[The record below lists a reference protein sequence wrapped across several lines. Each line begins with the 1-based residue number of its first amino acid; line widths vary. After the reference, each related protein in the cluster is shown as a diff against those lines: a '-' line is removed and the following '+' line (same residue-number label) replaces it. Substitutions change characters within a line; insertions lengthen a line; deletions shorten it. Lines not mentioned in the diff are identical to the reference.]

1 MDLLERLAAS
11 INQVPNLPMKC
22 TLGYLTAADSLSLYP
37 LPGSRVLDEDYAGN
51 QQWQMNYEVGMRTKN
66 QQQANTTLWLVSQA
80 LDMLMADDL
89 VSSNGSFEFESLTI
103 NGQPSISD
111 QDTQGYSHY
120 HLGFSGIVN
129 PFTSTEKGFLF

>member
-22 TLGYLTAADSLSLYP
+22 TLGYLTVADSLSLYP

-51 QQWQMNYEVGMRTKN
+51 QQWQMNYEVGTRTKN

-80 LDMLMADDL
+80 LDVLTADDL
-89 VSSNGSFEFESLTI
+89 VSSNDSFEFESLAI
-103 NGQPSISD
+103 NGQPSISE
-111 QDTQGYSHY
+111 QDTQGYSTY
-120 HLGFSGIVN
+120 QLSFSVTVN
-129 PFTSTEKGFLF
+129 TFADAE

>member
-11 INQVPNLPMKC
+11 INQVPKLPMKC

-37 LPGSRVLDEDYAGN
+37 LPGSRVLDEDYASN

-80 LDMLMADDL
+80 LDMLTADDL
-89 VSSNGSFEFESLTI
+89 VSSNGSFEFESLAI
-103 NGQPSISD
+103 SGQPSISE
-111 QDTQGYSHY
+111 QDTQGYSIY
-120 HLGFSGIVN
+120 QLSFSVIVN
-129 PFTSTEKGFLF
+129 TFADAD

>member
-22 TLGYLTAADSLSLYP
+22 TLGYLTVADSLSLYP

-51 QQWQMNYEVGMRTKN
+51 QQWQMNYEVGTRTKN

-80 LDMLMADDL
+80 LDVLTADDL
-89 VSSNGSFEFESLTI
+89 VSSNDSFEFESLTI
-103 NGQPSISD
+103 NGQPSISE
-111 QDTQGYSHY
+111 QDTQGYSTY
-120 HLGFSGIVN
+120 QLSFSVTVN
-129 PFTSTEKGFLF
+129 TFADAE

>member
-1 MDLLERLAAS
+1 MDLLERLAAT

-22 TLGYLTAADSLSLYP
+22 TLGYLAAADSLSLYP

-80 LDMLMADDL
+80 LDVLTADDL

-103 NGQPSISD
+103 NGQPSISE
-111 QDTQGYSHY
+111 QDTQGYSTY
-120 HLGFSGIVN
+120 QLSFSVIVN
-129 PFTSTEKGFLF
+129 TFAGAE

>member
-22 TLGYLTAADSLSLYP
+22 TLGYLPVADSLSLYP

-51 QQWQMNYEVGMRTKN
+51 QQWQMNYEVGTRTKN

-80 LDMLMADDL
+80 LDVLTADDL
-89 VSSNGSFEFESLTI
+89 VSSNDSFEFESLTI
-103 NGQPSISD
+103 NGQPSISE
-111 QDTQGYSHY
+111 QDTQGYSTY
-120 HLGFSGIVN
+120 QLSFSVTVN
-129 PFTSTEKGFLF
+129 TFSDAKQRLFN

>member
-22 TLGYLTAADSLSLYP
+22 TLGYLTVADSLSLYP

-51 QQWQMNYEVGMRTKN
+51 QQWQMNYEVGTRTKN

-80 LDMLMADDL
+80 LDVLTADDL
-89 VSSNGSFEFESLTI
+89 VSSNDSFEFESLTI
-103 NGQPSISD
+103 NGQPSISE
-111 QDTQGYSHY
+111 QDTQGYSTY
-120 HLGFSGIVN
+120 QLSFSVIVN
-129 PFTSTEKGFLF
+129 TFADAE

>member
-22 TLGYLTAADSLSLYP
+22 TLGYLTVADSLSLYP

-51 QQWQMNYEVGMRTKN
+51 QQWQMNYEVGTRTKN

-80 LDMLMADDL
+80 LDVLTADDL

-103 NGQPSISD
+103 NGQPSISE
-111 QDTQGYSHY
+111 QDTQGYSTY
-120 HLGFSGIVN
+120 QLSFSVIVN
-129 PFTSTEKGFLF
+129 TFTRAE

>member
-22 TLGYLTAADSLSLYP
+22 TLGYLTVADSLSLYP

-51 QQWQMNYEVGMRTKN
+51 QQWQMNYEVGTRTKN

-80 LDMLMADDL
+80 LDVLTADDL
-89 VSSNGSFEFESLTI
+89 VSSNKSFEFESLTI
-103 NGQPSISD
+103 NGQPSISE
-111 QDTQGYSHY
+111 QDTQGYSTY
-120 HLGFSGIVN
+120 QLSFSVIVN
-129 PFTSTEKGFLF
+129 TFADAE

>member
-22 TLGYLTAADSLSLYP
+22 TLGYLTVADSLSLYP

-51 QQWQMNYEVGMRTKN
+51 QQWQINYEVGTRTKN

-80 LDMLMADDL
+80 LDVLTADDL
-89 VSSNGSFEFESLTI
+89 VSSNDSFEFESLTI
-103 NGQPSISD
+103 NGQPSISE
-111 QDTQGYSHY
+111 QDTQGYSTY
-120 HLGFSGIVN
+120 QLSFSVTVN
-129 PFTSTEKGFLF
+129 TFADAE

>member
-66 QQQANTTLWLVSQA
+66 QQQANTTLWIVSQA
-80 LDMLMADDL
+80 LDVLTADDL
-89 VSSNGSFEFESLTI
+89 ISSNGSFEFESLAI
-103 NGQPSISD
+103 SGQPSISE
-111 QDTQGYSHY
+111 QDAQGYSTY
-120 HLGFSGIVN
+120 QLSFSIIVN
-129 PFTSTEKGFLF
+129 TFSDAK

>member
-22 TLGYLTAADSLSLYP
+22 TLGYLTVADSLSLYP

-51 QQWQMNYEVGMRTKN
+51 QQWQMNYEVGTRTKN

-80 LDMLMADDL
+80 LDVLTADDL
-89 VSSNGSFEFESLTI
+89 VSSNDSFEFESLAI
-103 NGQPSISD
+103 NGQPSISE
-111 QDTQGYSHY
+111 QDTQGYSTY
-120 HLGFSGIVN
+120 QLSFSVTVN
-129 PFTSTEKGFLF
+129 TLADAE

>member
-22 TLGYLTAADSLSLYP
+22 TLGYLTVADSLSLYP

-51 QQWQMNYEVGMRTKN
+51 QQWQMNYEVGTRTKN

-80 LDMLMADDL
+80 LDVLTADDL
-89 VSSNGSFEFESLTI
+89 VSSNDSFEFESLTI
-103 NGQPSISD
+103 NGQPSISE
-111 QDTQGYSHY
+111 QDTQGYTTYQLS
-120 HLGFSGIVN
+120 FSVIVN
-129 PFTSTEKGFLF
+129 TFADAE

>member
-11 INQVPNLPMKC
+11 INKVPNLPMKC

-51 QQWQMNYEVGMRTKN
+51 QQWKMNYEVGISTKN

-80 LDMLMADDL
+80 LDVLTADDL
-89 VSSNGSFEFESLTI
+89 VSSNKSFEFESLTI
-103 NGQPSISD
+103 NGQPSISE
-111 QDTQGYSHY
+111 QDTQGYSTY
-120 HLGFSGIVN
+120 QLSFSVIVN
-129 PFTSTEKGFLF
+129 TFADAE

>member
-22 TLGYLTAADSLSLYP
+22 TLGYLTVADSLSLYP

-51 QQWQMNYEVGMRTKN
+51 QQWQMNYEVGTRTKN

-80 LDMLMADDL
+80 LDVLTADDL
-89 VSSNGSFEFESLTI
+89 VSSNDSFEFESLTI
-103 NGQPSISD
+103 DGQPSISE
-111 QDTQGYSHY
+111 QDTQGYSTY
-120 HLGFSGIVN
+120 QLSFSVTVN
-129 PFTSTEKGFLF
+129 TFADAE

>member
-22 TLGYLTAADSLSLYP
+22 TLGYLTVADSLSLYP

-51 QQWQMNYEVGMRTKN
+51 QQWQMNYEVGTRTKN

-80 LDMLMADDL
+80 LDVLTAADL
-89 VSSNGSFEFESLTI
+89 VSSNDSFEFESLTI
-103 NGQPSISD
+103 NGQPSISE
-111 QDTQGYSHY
+111 QDTQGYSTY
-120 HLGFSGIVN
+120 QLSFSVTVN
-129 PFTSTEKGFLF
+129 TFADAE

>member
-1 MDLLERLAAS
+1 MDLLERLAAT

-66 QQQANTTLWLVSQA
+66 QQQANTTLWLISQA
-80 LDMLMADDL
+80 LDVLTADDL

-103 NGQPSISD
+103 SGQPSISE
-111 QDTQGYSHY
+111 QDAQGYSIY
-120 HLGFSGIVN
+120 QLSFSIIVN
-129 PFTSTEKGFLF
+129 TFTGAE